1 MKTKNKGSYKLRYKI
16 AGKII
21 ELFVEVILKQVV
33 GPVKPLQNVWEGFAK
48 VNDVKYEY
56 DDLKYA
62 VDATLLAQEIG
73 LIEKKKLKDIHLRKM
88 RIVEEIIK

>member
-1 MKTKNKGSYKLRYKI
+1 MKNKGSYKLKYKI

-21 ELFVEVILKQVV
+21 ELFVEVILKQVE
-33 GPVKPLQNVWEGFAK
+33 GQVKTRQNVWEGFAK
-48 VNDVKYEY
+48 VNGDKYEY

-62 VDATLLAQEIG
+62 VNATLLAQEIG
-73 LIEKKKLKDIHLRKM
+73 LIEKKKLKDKYLRKM